1 MKLSFLALAV
11 SAALLASCAARLPG
25 VAGSAPAAGTEA
37 AKAAPPAMSTA
48 SAAAP
53 APAPAPAPAA
63 KPMSVATGS
72 GASASL
78 LPLSSKVNGTV
89 RFAQKGDKVNVAG
102 EIFGLTPGQH
112 GIHIHEVGDCS
123 AADGASAKGHF
134 NPANKAHGAHM
145 GERHGGDLGNI
156 TADAS
161 GMANL
166 NVDVDGITISTGPNG
181 ILTRSVIVHADP
193 DDLKT
198 QPAGNS
204 GKRIACGIIVQK

>member
-37 AKAAPPAMSTA
+37 VKAAPPAMSSA
-48 SAAAP
+48 SAA
-53 APAPAPAPAA
+53 APAPAPAA
-63 KPMSVATGS
+63 KPMSAATGS
-72 GASASL
+72 GAGASL
-78 LPLSSKVNGTV
+78 LPLGSKVNGTL

-134 NPANKAHGAHM
+134 NPANKAHGAHT

-166 NVDVDGITISTGPNG
+166 NVDVDGISISTGPNG

-193 DDLKT
+193 DDLKS